1 MFMKNNIKEHIY
13 NKTKSIPFRHIIL
26 LIWLCVI
33 WGHSMQPA
41 NISSTESGTALTFIN
56 NITGHIGIEFTEHF
70 IRKLAHFTEY
80 TICGVLLS
88 ASFHQLI
95 APFQKDKA
103 YKYLHL
109 IVSLF
114 CGLLVAMIDETI
126 QLFSYGRSCEVKD
139 VWLDFSGICLGT
151 FMLILFDR
159 LLTRRKA

>member
-1 MFMKNNIKEHIY
+1 MKNENKKTIY
-13 NKTKSIPFRHIIL
+13 NKIKKLPIRHIIL
-26 LIWLCVI
+26 ILWLCII

-41 NISSTESGTALTFIN
+41 IISSTESSTVLTFIN
-56 NITGHIGIEFTEHF
+56 SIVGHIGIEFTEHF

-95 APFQKDKA
+95 APVQKDKA

-109 IVSLF
+109 TVSLF

-151 FMLILFDR
+151 LMFIFFNYCVDSFN
-159 LLTRRKA
+159 TTS